1 MQNPSLLYPLYPFQR
16 DFLALFHFFRSRFR
30 QHLFGVFLFFLFAAF
45 CGGLPQNCR
54 GAEAADLSSRWPV
67 CEPSG
72 ASQKI
77 SFVHVSDMHARYNP
91 EAGGSSP
98 MARVRGF
105 VDQVRGENPYT
116 IFSNGGDDYEK
127 GSIAEPLSRGG
138 ATRQVVQAMGY
149 DVRTI
154 GNHDFAWGLDEL
166 LAYSHDATAVVLAT
180 NTGMTATTGAGALEP
195 GWVDYAEVMVGCVR
209 IGFFGLLSRPWNENG
224 EQYDGPYYEDH
235 PELRTDF
242 HYADVARRIVE
253 GHRRD
258 VDLLVLVSH
267 LGVHDDIRLAE
278 EVEGIDLILGGH
290 SHTTMTQP
298 HRVGNTIIV
307 HTGSHAEHLGRFDL
321 DYDLHNRRIAGSRL
335 ALVANEEGAAP
346 VDEAVSREIAG
357 ILRPYREAIEVDF
370 VRLGAGRDRQEMAR
384 IGARAAMETLGADA
398 VFISPHSTWKG
409 GKPGGLTRQAI
420 LDIFPVERE
429 PSASPGTSSLYL
441 LRATGADLLHARA
454 SLPDFVY
461 EGVEH
466 IDPEATYT
474 IALPKALALRQQRYF
489 GRRISLAAPVPAG
502 ELWEIVGKFG
512 CAQNNANLALDDRA
526 GEKRDDLLAVVSARG
541 R

>member
-1 MQNPSLLYPLYPFQR
+1 M
-16 DFLALFHFFRSRFR
+16 A
-30 QHLFGVFLFFLFAAF
+30 
-45 CGGLPQNCR
+45 
-54 GAEAADLSSRWPV
+54 SRWPV
-67 CEPSG
+67 CEPGG
-72 ASQKI
+72 ASQTI

-91 EAGGSSP
+91 EAGGASP

-116 IFSNGGDDYEK
+116 IFTNGGDDYEK
-127 GSIAEPLSRGG
+127 GSIAEQLSRGR

-154 GNHDFAWGLDEL
+154 GNHDLAWGLEEL
-166 LAYSHDATAVVLAT
+166 LAYSRDQSAVVVSA
-180 NTGMTATTGAGALEP
+180 NTAMTAKTTKTGAGAAEP

-209 IGFFGLLSRPWNENG
+209 IGFFGLLSRPWNEQG
-224 EQYDGPYYEDH
+224 EQYDGPYYADH

-242 HYADVARRIVE
+242 NYAAVARRIVE
-253 GHRRD
+253 GHRRN

-298 HRVGNTIIV
+298 HRVGSTIIV

-321 DYDLHNRRIAGSRL
+321 DYDLHNRRIAGSRYT
-335 ALVANEEGAAP
+335 LVANEAGAAP

-357 ILRPYREAIEVDF
+357 ILSPYQEAIEEDF
-370 VRLGAGRDRQEMAR
+370 VRLGAGRDKQEMAG
-384 IGARAAMETLGADA
+384 IGARAAVETLGADA
-398 VFISPHSTWKG
+398 AFISPHATWKG
-409 GKPGGLTRQAI
+409 GAPGGLTRQAI

-461 EGVEH
+461 EGVER
-466 IDPEATYT
+466 IDPAALYT
-474 IALPKALALRQQRYF
+474 IALPKAQAWRQARYF
-489 GRRISLAAPVPAG
+489 GRQISLAAPVPAG

-512 CAQNNANLALDDRA
+512 YAQNSANLALDDRA
-526 GEKRDDLLAVVSARG
+526 GEKRDDLLALSSARG